1 MGRRNRIHPYA
12 DLPASFHYLG
22 NQRGV
27 FFGCARASVSVKE
40 TFDVGFDS
48 VTWTTSNVKELPT
61 ELHRGKRSIDY
72 PARGNP
78 YNTAQKNRILNHCSV
93 AVVLVPGMSHH
104 RHDTSYRIVQ
114 LEHSLCTCVDLGI
127 AGRSTFPET
136 NIRVQDKKNGDQNT
150 SECRLDLQ
158 RSRIG
163 FKVSTRE
170 STHRP
175 AVLHT
180 TLYLNIGIISILIS
194 FTNVTYI

>member
-1 MGRRNRIHPYA
+1 
-12 DLPASFHYLG
+12 
-22 NQRGV
+22 
-27 FFGCARASVSVKE
+27 
-40 TFDVGFDS
+40 
-48 VTWTTSNVKELPT
+48 
-61 ELHRGKRSIDY
+61 
-72 PARGNP
+72 
-78 YNTAQKNRILNHCSV
+78 
-93 AVVLVPGMSHH
+93 MSHH

-180 TLYLNIGIISILIS
+180 ALYLNIGIISILIY
-194 FTNVTYI
+194 FTNVTIFRDIVVNDCRSWARLRATQSFPRAKTPLLKAIYLCVRALGPGVCWL